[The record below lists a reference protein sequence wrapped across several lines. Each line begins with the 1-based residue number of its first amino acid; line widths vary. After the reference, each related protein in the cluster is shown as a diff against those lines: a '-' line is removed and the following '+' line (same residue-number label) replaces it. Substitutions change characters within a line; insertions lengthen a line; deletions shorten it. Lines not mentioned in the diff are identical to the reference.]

1 MKIIFY
7 DGGVLEGHKVWFGA
21 RELIVDDIYTVPLV
35 NVAYIEEEDDN
46 D

>member
-7 DGGVLEGHKVWFGA
+7 DGGVLEGHKVWFGSQ
-21 RELIVDDIYTVPLV
+21 ELIVDDNYTVPLV
-35 NVAYIEEEDDN
+35 KVAYIEEDDN